1 MSCVLP
7 VLSAVTVGLRFW
19 LHARQ
24 KSQLKFDDWLM
35 LPALVSPDSLGAS
48 HWRRTDTLAVR
59 RFCSLVCAYAPF

>member
-35 LPALVSPDSLGAS
+35 LPALVSPDSL
-48 HWRRTDTLAVR
+48 
-59 RFCSLVCAYAPF
+59 SLEN